1 MLFFIHHKGYKKLYM
16 IKAAG
21 NKCMLLIWLCIMA
34 GQLNAQNTEVV
45 NNASIKSIKLFPGGD
60 QTAYPI
66 MALNGGDQL
75 QLTFDDLDAD
85 IKNYYYSYQLCNA
98 DWSPT
103 LLNTFEYTRGF
114 QNVRISQ
121 YRQSSIAF
129 TRYTNYQAVIPDRNS
144 VPSVS
149 GNYLLKVFLN
159 GDTSQLVFTKR
170 FMVVDQ
176 KVSIAAQVQQ
186 PFNAQWYNTYQKLNI
201 SVSTDNRTRVFT
213 PQDIKV
219 VVLQNYI
226 WPTALYLNRPTIFRG
241 NYFEYSDEAST
252 AMPAGKEWRWIDLR
266 SLRMISERMVRIDK
280 KSNSTDVIVKP
291 DGERRSQPYLYYRDI
306 NGMYT
311 IESRDNNNPFWQSD
325 YANVLFSFFPPGNQP
340 YAGRNL
346 YLFGELTQYATD
358 PSAEMIFNAERGAY
372 EKTLLLKQGFYNY
385 NYVTTSVDGDDKTI
399 NYETAEGHYWDTE
412 NVYTILVYYRPFG
425 ARADELI
432 GYTQVN
438 SLQAR
443 QGFR

>member
-1 MLFFIHHKGYKKLYM
+1 MGDKRQVMIQTSGKICVLFLWIVLGA
-16 IKAAG
+16 IK
-21 NKCMLLIWLCIMA
+21 
-34 GQLNAQNTEVV
+34 LNAQNTDMIYDS
-45 NNASIKSIKLFPGGD
+45 SIHSIKLYPGGD
-60 QTAYPI
+60 QTTYPI
-66 MALNGGDQL
+66 MALNGGEQL

-85 IKNYYYSYQLCNA
+85 VKNYYYSYQLCNA
-98 DWSPT
+98 DWTPT

-114 QNVRISQ
+114 QNVRISH

-129 TRYTNYQAVIPDRNS
+129 THYTNYQATIPDRNS
-144 VPSVS
+144 IPSVS

-159 GDTSQLVFTKR
+159 GDTSQIVFTKR

-186 PFNAQWYNTYQKLNI
+186 PFNAQWYNTYQKLHI
-201 SVSTDNRTRVFT
+201 AVSTDNRTRVFT

-219 VVLQNYI
+219 VVLQNHV
-226 WPTALYLNRPTIFRG
+226 WPNALYLNRPTIFRG

-266 SLRMISERMVRIDK
+266 SLRLMSERMVRIDK
-280 KSNSTDVIVKP
+280 KTNSTDVIVKP
-291 DGERRSQPYLYYRDI
+291 DGERKSQPYLYYRDI
-306 NGMYT
+306 NGLYT

-325 YANVLFSFFPPGNQP
+325 YANVQFSFFPPGNQP
-340 YAGRNL
+340 YADRNL
-346 YLFGELTQYATD
+346 YLFGELTQYATNE
-358 PSAEMIFNAERGAY
+358 SAEMVFNPERGAY

-385 NYVTTSVDGDDKTI
+385 NYVTTSMNEDDKII

-412 NVYTILVYYRPFG
+412 NVYTVLVYYRPFG

-432 GYTQVN
+432 GYTQIN
-438 SLQAR
+438 SLQGR
-443 QGFR
+443 PGLR